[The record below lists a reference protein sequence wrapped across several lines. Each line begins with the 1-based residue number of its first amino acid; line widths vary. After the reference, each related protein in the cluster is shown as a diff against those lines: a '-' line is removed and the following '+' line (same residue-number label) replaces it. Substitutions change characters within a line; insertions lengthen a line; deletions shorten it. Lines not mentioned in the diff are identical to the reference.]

1 MPPEQPAARSGP
13 VLPPHAPPSLP
24 LPLEEYAEI
33 TARLRPVPARRPVRT
48 VLAAVCAVLGLGLIG
63 GAVTATALTGGT
75 GGGSAEESA
84 YDRAQALWHTAPVG
98 RLFPPT
104 IRGLKAGPGKAD
116 RVWTRIAVAPDTD
129 CATALDPG
137 LTAAL
142 AKTGCVR
149 VVRATYTDA
158 TSTHV
163 TTVGMVF
170 TGADEHDMATLAQ
183 RVDTQS
189 LDERPDLLPRAFPA
203 RGTVAE
209 RFGAAQRA
217 SWSLK
222 VLPDAPVVVYAVSG
236 FADGRAVAG
245 PEPVTAARDAKSTS
259 PVAQAGLGHEASG
272 LAAGAERAFRS
283 ALHPPT
289 EAPE

>member
-1 MPPEQPAARSGP
+1 MPPERATRPP
-13 VLPPHAPPSLP
+13 VPPPYAPLLPP
-24 LPLEEYAEI
+24 EEYAEI

-48 VLAAVCAVLGLGLIG
+48 AVAAVCAVLGLGLIG
-63 GAVTATALTGGT
+63 GAVTAAFLTGGP

-84 YDRAQALWHTAPVG
+84 YDRAHALWHTAPVDS
-98 RLFPPT
+98 LFPRTVSGPE
-104 IRGLKAGPGKAD
+104 AGPGKAD
-116 RVWTRIAVAPDTD
+116 RVWTRIAVAPDSD
-129 CATALDPG
+129 CAAALDPG
-137 LTAAL
+137 LAATL
-142 AKTGCVR
+142 SKTGCVR

-158 TSTHV
+158 TSTNV

-170 TGADEHDMATLAQ
+170 TGADEHDMAALAQ

-203 RGTVAE
+203 KGTVAE

-236 FADGRAVAG
+236 FADGRTAEGPQPVA
-245 PEPVTAARDAKSTS
+245 AARDATSTA
-259 PVAQAGLGHEASG
+259 PVAQAGLGHEAAG
-272 LAAGAERAFRS
+272 LAAGAERALRA
-283 ALHPPT
+283 ALNPPT